1 MQKFP
6 KTVFISLIGALAIVI
21 SGQYIPEKL
30 INPVKGATSRDWNHE
45 TFWYSPWGASG
56 VHKGIDIFGKRHQQ
70 VVSPVSGVVIFSGEL
85 SRGGHAIAVL
95 GPKWRIHYIAHLQTR
110 DTSVGSL
117 VMQGDSIATLGDSG
131 NALGKQPHVHYS
143 IMTLI
148 PYLWRIDL
156 KEQGFK
162 KAFYLNPHQK
172 LKSAEF

>member
-21 SGQYIPEKL
+21 LGQYIPEKL
-30 INPVKGATSRDWNHE
+30 INPVKGVTSRDWNHE

-85 SRGGHAIAVL
+85 NRGGHAIAVL

-110 DTSVGSL
+110 DTSVGSW

>member
-1 MQKFP
+1 MATFLSK
-6 KTVFISLIGALAIVI
+6 KLIALMCVSVTVI
-21 SGQYIPEKL
+21 SGLCLPENL
-30 INPVKGATSRDWNHE
+30 IIPVKGATSKDWNHQ

-70 VVSPVSGVVIFSGEL
+70 VISPISGFVIFSGEL
-85 SRGGHAIAVL
+85 TRGGHAIAVL
-95 GPKWRIHYIAHLQTR
+95 GPKWRIHYMAHLQTR
-110 DTSVGSL
+110 DISVGSW
-117 VMQGDSIATLGDSG
+117 VTQGDNIATLGDSG

-143 IMTLI
+143 IMTLV
-148 PYLWRIDL
+148 PYLWRIDS

>member
-21 SGQYIPEKL
+21 LGQYIPEKL

-85 SRGGHAIAVL
+85 SRGGRAIAVL

-110 DTSVGSL
+110 DTSVGSW